1 MAMKNV
7 AIVALRLPVRVRMKD
22 GQATLVP
29 SVGGVATGLLR
40 VLPPRKR
47 RWIGW
52 SGSSEPVDQ
61 ETAEQIR
68 LELERQRLAAVPLD
82 PREAAGFHAGY
93 ANRVLWPVFHSMPDR
108 LPMRIEAWDQ
118 YRAANA
124 RFAAAVLQHSRHDEL
139 IWVHDY
145 QLMLVPH
152 LVRAAR
158 PAAPIA
164 FFLHIPFPPSDIF
177 RLLPQRREL
186 LEGVLGADQI
196 AFHTADYRSNFVQ
209 SLRLH
214 LGIRTTRDDLIRVRG
229 RTVRLEV
236 APMGIDVERIERLS
250 ERGMANGLVDSFRD
264 GPGTLL
270 MAGVDRLDYTKGI
283 PRRLLAIESLLKRY
297 PRWRGNVAL
306 VQVAVPSRGDV
317 AAYRAY
323 AQETEQLVGRINGE
337 FGTAQWTPIRYLN
350 RAMSPAEVAA
360 LFRASR
366 IGLVTPIR
374 DGMNLVAKEY
384 VAACTDEDGVLVLS
398 ELAGA
403 AAELVEA
410 MIVNP
415 YDVDATA
422 DRIHDSLRMSAR
434 ERKERM
440 RALRRRVR
448 QNDIGTWARQLLH
461 DLGRRRPP
469 APTQRAALQATLD
482 TVARARNVTL
492 FLDYDGTL
500 VPFIVPPEA
509 AMPSTA
515 VRALVRRLA
524 RREGTSP
531 WILSGRDRA
540 FLERALGATGVGLIA
555 EHGAWMRRPGQR
567 RWRRLVDK
575 PVSAKAWRPEALRLM
590 RLAESRSPGSRIER
604 KSLGVVWHW
613 RGVSP
618 SIGARRAESLAVELR
633 SRLPQSADVLV
644 GDHVIEV
651 RPRGIDKG
659 SVAARLRREA
669 PDRSAIVAI
678 GDDLT
683 DEDMFRALDPD
694 DVTIHVGMRSTRARF
709 RVPNEEAVWE
719 LLDAFSRTA
728 PPADESPS
736 RTRVQTTGR

>member
-1 MAMKNV
+1 VQNV

-52 SGSSEPVDQ
+52 SGSSEPVD
-61 ETAEQIR
+61 AEVAARIR
-68 LELERQRLAAVPLD
+68 EELERQRLAAVPLD

-93 ANRVLWPVFHSMPDR
+93 ANRVLWPVFHSFPGR
-108 LPMRIEAWDQ
+108 LPLRIEAWDQ
-118 YRAANA
+118 YAAANA
-124 RFAAAVLQHSRHDEL
+124 KFAAAVLQHSRPDEL

-164 FFLHIPFPPSDIF
+164 FFLHIPFPSADIF
-177 RLLPQRREL
+177 RVLPQRREL
-186 LEGVLGADQI
+186 LEGVLGADQV

-209 SLRLH
+209 ALRLH
-214 LGIRTTRDDLIRVRG
+214 LGIRTTREDMVRVRG

-236 APMGIDVERIERLS
+236 APMGIDVGRMERLS
-250 ERGMANGLVDSFRD
+250 ERGLANGLVDRFTD
-264 GPGTLL
+264 ETGAILL
-270 MAGVDRLDYTKGI
+270 AGVDRLDYTKGI
-283 PRRLLAIESLLKRY
+283 PRRLLAVQSLLRRY
-297 PRWRGNVAL
+297 PRWLGKVAL
-306 VQVAVPSRGDV
+306 IQVAVPSRGDV

-350 RAMSPAEVAA
+350 RALSPAEVAA
-360 LFRASR
+360 LFRAAR
-366 IGLVTPIR
+366 VALVTPIR
-374 DGMNLVAKEY
+374 DGMNLVAKEF
-384 VAACTDEDGVLVLS
+384 VAARTDEDGVLVLS

-410 MIVNP
+410 VIVNP

-422 DRIHDSLRMSAR
+422 DRIHDALRMPAR

-448 QNDIGTWARQLLH
+448 QHDIGAWARQLLQE
-461 DLGRRRPP
+461 LGRRRPP
-469 APTQRAALQATLD
+469 APTRRAALQGALAET
-482 TVARARNVTL
+482 ARARHVTL
-492 FLDYDGTL
+492 LLDYDGTL

-509 AMPSTA
+509 AMPSRG
-515 VRALVRRLA
+515 VRALMRRLA
-524 RREGTSP
+524 RRAGTTA
-531 WILSGRDRA
+531 WVLSGRDRA
-540 FLERALGATGVGLIA
+540 FLERALGTTGVGLVA
-555 EHGAWMRRPGQR
+555 EHGAWVRRPGQR
-567 RWRRLVDK
+567 RWRRVADQAI
-575 PVSAKAWRPEALRLM
+575 STKAWRPEALRLM
-590 RLAESRSPGSRIER
+590 RHAELRTPGSRIER

-618 SIGARRAESLAVELR
+618 SIGGRRAESLAVELR
-633 SRLPQSADVLV
+633 SRLPRTADVLV

-669 PDRSAIVAI
+669 PERSAIVAI

-683 DEDMFRALDPD
+683 DEDMFRALDPG
-694 DVTIHVGMRSTRARF
+694 DVTIHVGMRTTRARF
-709 RVPNEEAVWE
+709 RILNEQAVWE
-719 LLDAFSRTA
+719 LLDELSRT
-728 PPADESPS
+728 SPS
-736 RTRVQTTGR
+736 GAPATAKDRVEATRD

>member
-1 MAMKNV
+1 
-7 AIVALRLPVRVRMKD
+7 MKD
-22 GQATLVP
+22 GQPTLVP
-29 SVGGVATGLLR
+29 SVGGVATGLLS

-52 SGSSEPVDQ
+52 SGSPEPVDP
-61 ETAEQIR
+61 EAAARIR
-68 LELERQRLAAVPLD
+68 EELERQRLAAVPLD
-82 PREAAGFHAGY
+82 AREAAGFHAGY

-108 LPMRIEAWDQ
+108 LPMRIDQWDQ
-118 YRAANA
+118 YAAANA
-124 RFAAAVLQHSRHDEL
+124 KFAAAVLQHSRPDEL

-158 PAAPIA
+158 PAASIA
-164 FFLHIPFPPSDIF
+164 FFLHIPFPPVDIF
-177 RLLPQRREL
+177 RLLPQRRDL

-196 AFHTADYRSNFVQ
+196 GFHTADYRSNFVQ
-209 SLRLH
+209 ALRLH
-214 LGIRTTRDDLIRVRG
+214 LGIRTTREDLIRVRG

-250 ERGMANGLVDSFRD
+250 ERGLANGLVDSFRD
-264 GPGTLL
+264 GSGTLL
-270 MAGVDRLDYTKGI
+270 IAGVDRLDYTKGI
-283 PRRLLAIESLLKRY
+283 PRRLLAYESLLRRY
-297 PRWRGNVAL
+297 PRWRGRVAL

-317 AAYRAY
+317 AAYRSY
-323 AQETEQLVGRINGE
+323 AQDTEQLVGRINGE

-350 RAMSPAEVAA
+350 RALSPAEVAA

-410 MIVNP
+410 VIVNP

-422 DRIHDSLRMSAR
+422 DRINDALRMSAR

-448 QNDIGTWARQLLH
+448 QRDIGTWARQLLQ
-461 DLGRRRPP
+461 DLGRRRQP
-469 APTQRAALQATLD
+469 APTQRAALQSALDATARAPAATL
-482 TVARARNVTL
+482 L
-492 FLDYDGTL
+492 LDYDGTL

-509 AMPSTA
+509 AMPSPG
-515 VRALVRRLA
+515 VRALMRRLA
-524 RREGTSP
+524 KRPATEA

-540 FLERALGATGVGLIA
+540 FLERALGSTGVGLIA

-567 RWRRLVDK
+567 RWRRLADQ
-575 PVSAKAWRPEALRLM
+575 PVSTKAWRPEALRLM
-590 RLAESRSPGSRIER
+590 RQAEARTPGSRIER

-633 SRLPQSADVLV
+633 SRLPRSADVLV
-644 GDHVIEV
+644 GDHVIEA

-669 PDRSAIVAI
+669 PDHSAMLAI

-683 DEDMFRALDPD
+683 DEDMFRALHES

-709 RVPNEEAVWE
+709 RVLNEQAVWE
-719 LLDAFSRTA
+719 LLDALSRTV
-728 PPADESPS
+728 PPRREPGAKSSRDET
-736 RTRVQTTGR
+736 TRR